1 MKILAK
7 ILMALSILFFIW
19 VGISTMEVLS
29 KNTLRNPTYSAF
41 NYWEICLHEEE
52 I

>member
-7 ILMALSILFFIW
+7 ILMAISILFILWF
-19 VGISTMEVLS
+19 GISTMEVLS

-41 NYWEICLHEEE
+41 NLWEIALNEEV
-52 I
+52 